1 MNMKNLFNLDKIKEK
16 LKDKNKKNYIT
27 NLSILLLFGILLAIV
42 GSTFSDESTATVNN
56 ISGNGNVQEQAEA
69 VSSKTNEAEKVEEAE
84 MERKL
89 KNTLESIKG
98 VGKVQVM
105 VYFKGGEEQVPA
117 ININDSTSLTEEKD
131 TDGGTRKITQEN
143 EGRTVVM
150 MNTENGTEP
159 FVLKKENPEVT
170 GVFIVAEGAND
181 NLIKLQIQQAVV
193 KLFGLNEN
201 QVTVYPMK
209 N

>member
-16 LKDKNKKNYIT
+16 LQDKNKKNYVT
-27 NLSILLLFGILLAIV
+27 NLAILLLFGILLAVV
-42 GSTFSDESTATVNN
+42 GSTFSDESTATINN
-56 ISGNGNVQEQAEA
+56 ISGKENVQEQVEV
-69 VSSKTNEAEKVEEAE
+69 VSSQKNKGEEIKEAE

-209 N
+209 K